1 MIEMRALSELED
13 KFDAVFYISAYIP
26 RKGEAVDMQRLF
38 AVNVSLPEQLC
49 ERFSRAKIVYASS
62 VSIYG
67 SKSGVITE
75 ESASQEPESYGL
87 SKLWGEA
94 IVRAHARYAVV
105 RISSM
110 YGAGMHSSTFLPLV
124 IENALNQNQITLLG
138 SGTRQQNYIHVA
150 DVAQVFVKAAE
161 SSVNGVFLAADY
173 RSYSNQEVAEQV
185 THCLPEIIVYHVGI
199 DNSPSFNYD
208 SSHTYT
214 TLELSHPRA
223 LSVGINELIAWKKKQ
238 Y

>member
-1 MIEMRALSELED
+1 
-13 KFDAVFYISAYIP
+13 
-26 RKGEAVDMQRLF
+26 MQRLF

-49 ERFSRAKIVYASS
+49 ELFSRAKIVYASS

-67 SKSGVITE
+67 STSGVITE
-75 ESASQEPESYGL
+75 ESASQEPQSYGL

-94 IVRAHARYAVV
+94 IIRAHARCAVV

-110 YGAGMHSSTFLPLV
+110 YGVGMHSSTFLPLV

-150 DVAQVFVKAAE
+150 DVAQVFVKAAD
-161 SSVNGVFLAADY
+161 SSINGVFLAADY
-173 RSYSNQEVAEQV
+173 RSYSNQEVAKQV
-185 THCLPEIIVYHVGI
+185 TLCLPGVVVNHMGI

-208 SSHTYT
+208 SSHTYA
-214 TLELSHPRA
+214 TLELPPPRF
-223 LSVGINELIAWKKKQ
+223 LSIGINELIVWKKNSVSYRHWRQ
-238 Y
+238 CWTRDCS